1 MSPTD
6 VSAEKNILS
15 WKRHIPTAVLAL
27 AALGL
32 GAANYR
38 LSQRASRL
46 EAQIVELRALV
57 GTSVKNLAESDGQLR
72 AQHVEALEQLRR
84 QLEATSAQ
92 SERAATQAQQA
103 AKKYSERL
111 AQQIAQEELQR
122 RQQHEQLLAQLGE
135 MRQTSE
141 QSNSQLKGI
150 ASEVSGVK
158 SDVSATRSEL
168 EKTIRELRSV
178 RGDLGIQSGLI
189 ATNARELAALRA
201 LGERHY
207 YEFQLGKTKQPQKIG
222 DVAVQLKKSDAK
234 RNRFT
239 IELIADDKRV
249 EKKDRN
255 VNEPVQFYLSN
266 ARLPYEIVVNQV
278 QKDKIVGYLAA
289 PKLREPR

>member
-6 VSAEKNILS
+6 VSAEKNILN

-46 EAQIVELRALV
+46 EAQIIELRALV

-207 YEFQLGKTKQPQKIG
+207 YEFQLAKTKQPQKIG
-222 DVAVQLKKSDAK
+222 EVAVQLKKSDAK